1 MPQLVQGSQGKEVR
15 QLQTLLN
22 EVLDDTPALKVD
34 GIFGPKTGARVVA
47 FQKQAQ
53 LAPDGVVGPKTNK
66 ALVSA
71 VLAANLKSWY
81 TLPPDPIKEGQ
92 GGTRPRPAC
101 HLSPAFRQEPSVKS
115 HAILL
120 SPAGSSS
127 LNAYNQ
133 AIGRI

>member
-71 VLAANLKSWY
+71 VLAANLKS
-81 TLPPDPIKEGQ
+81 
-92 GGTRPRPAC
+92 
-101 HLSPAFRQEPSVKS
+101 
-115 HAILL
+115 
-120 SPAGSSS
+120 
-127 LNAYNQ
+127 
-133 AIGRI
+133 